1 MDRQIKNLSA
11 RTVTLLSILSG
22 QRARESITAIDT
34 RNITFED
41 NYVIVKNRKSP

>member
-1 MDRQIKNLSA
+1 MDRQIKKFFSENCHL
-11 RTVTLLSILSG
+11 VSILSG
-22 QRARESITAIDT
+22 QRARESITAMDT